1 LIKISKDEAK
11 MVRFVFN
18 GVASIH
24 RTCKQKSDR
33 HNYYAE
39 ESAAVRHAVEEYRQG
54 ISLERLK
61 AKYRNAKVGTFY

>member
-1 LIKISKDEAK
+1 M
-11 MVRFVFN
+11 MVRTVFN

-39 ESAAVRHAVEEYRQG
+39 ESAAVRKAVEDFRSGVPIEK
-54 ISLERLK
+54 LK
-61 AKYRNAKVGTFY
+61 YKYKNARVGTFY